1 MNILPQASTFAT
13 RADQL
18 FLYVFLLSLVF
29 LVFITG
35 LMIYFVIR
43 YSRKRHPTAAQIEG
57 HTGLEIT
64 WTAIPL
70 AMFIAIFYFGW
81 INYDYTRQA
90 PRDAMV
96 VKVTGRQWSWSFKY
110 PNGKQTNRLFAV
122 IDRPLKVEV
131 QSADVLHG
139 FYIPAFRIKI
149 DAVPGRVTTTWFQ
162 PTVLGSFDIE
172 CTVICGVD
180 HSLMLSKVEVVG
192 EKEFKTWYFGP
203 EGTPEPKLSSAL
215 LFNTGE
221 TRRTDIPSNVVPE
234 NGAKTSISNDASSHL
249 GNADA
254 SHAAALASLKKNACL
269 NCHSLDGS
277 PRTGPS
283 FRGLFGKQETLKRGG
298 KLDVVTMD
306 EEQIALA
313 ITDPKRDIVQGFPPM
328 SNTQIAPQEVA
339 LIVDY
344 IKQLR

>member
-29 LVFITG
+29 LIFITG

-43 YSRKRHPTAAQIEG
+43 FNRKRHPLAAQIEG

-64 WTAIPL
+64 WTAVPL
-70 AMFIAIFYFGW
+70 ALFIAIFYFGW
-81 INYDYTRQA
+81 VNYDYTRQA

-131 QSADVLHG
+131 RSADVLHG

-180 HSLMLSKVEVVG
+180 HSAMLSKVEVVG
-192 EKEFKTWYFGP
+192 EREFKTWYFGP

-215 LFNTGE
+215 LPSPAE
-221 TRRTDIPSNVVPE
+221 TRRTDKPSNTTPLDS
-234 NGAKTSISNDASSHL
+234 AKTSTSTGVNLHLEKANTNHGAAIASF
-249 GNADA
+249 
-254 SHAAALASLKKNACL
+254 KKNACL
-269 NCHSLDGS
+269 NCHSLDGT
-277 PRTGPS
+277 PRAGPS
-283 FRGLFGKQETLKRGG
+283 FKGLFGKQETLKRNG
-298 KLDVVTMD
+298 KLVVVTMD
-306 EEQIALA
+306 AQQIELA
-313 ITDPKRDIVQGFPPM
+313 ITDPQRDIVQGYPPM
-328 SNTQIAPQEVA
+328 SNTPITTQEVA
-339 LIVDY
+339 LVVEF
-344 IKQLR
+344 IKELR